1 MQRIGAGEL
10 RIEHASQTVR
20 LDGWVHRVRNHGGVV
35 FFDLRDRSGIA
46 QVVVSPDEA
55 AFSVAQDLHPE
66 WVIEV
71 VGTVRQRQSGSVNP
85 NIPTGTVEIAAPV
98 ITVLSAADAPPILP
112 SQVEVPDES
121 VRLRYRYLD
130 LRRPDMQENLRLR
143 HRALQATRSHLDGE
157 GFTELET
164 PMLTRSTPEG
174 ARDFLVP
181 SRLQPGA
188 FYALPQSPQ
197 LFKQLLMVSGFERYF
212 QVVRCFRDEDLRA
225 DRQPE
230 FTQIDIEMSFVAED
244 DVLEMAERL
253 TRSIVSGAADWQVE
267 TPFPRLTWA
276 EAMRRFGS
284 DKPDLRI
291 PLEITDL
298 TQEAKALTAGF
309 IASAIEAGGVVRGLR
324 VPRGGAFSRKDWDGL
339 GAEVER
345 FGFKGVAW
353 LAPGEG
359 EVRGSLAK
367 FASLQAAGAIFSST
381 GTAGED
387 AVLLLAGAEMPVS
400 SALGH
405 LRLVLAD
412 RLGLREEG
420 HRFLWVT
427 DFPLFE
433 WSAEE
438 GRAVSVHH
446 PFTHPH
452 PDDVALLEA
461 DTLKVRAQAY
471 DLVLDGT
478 EVAGGSIRIHEREL
492 QSRVFSLLGLSQA
505 EADSKFG
512 FLLEAFRFGAPPHG
526 GIAFGFDRMV
536 MILAGA
542 QSIREVIAFPKTAK
556 GTDLMTQAPSEV
568 SEAQLKELHLRQ
580 R

>member
-98 ITVLSAADAPPILP
+98 ITVLSAADTPPILP

-230 FTQIDIEMSFVAED
+230 FTQIDIEMSFVSED

-253 TRSIVSGAADWQVE
+253 TRSIVSGAADWQIE

-381 GTAGED
+381 GAAGED

-526 GIAFGFDRMV
+526 GVAFGFDRMV